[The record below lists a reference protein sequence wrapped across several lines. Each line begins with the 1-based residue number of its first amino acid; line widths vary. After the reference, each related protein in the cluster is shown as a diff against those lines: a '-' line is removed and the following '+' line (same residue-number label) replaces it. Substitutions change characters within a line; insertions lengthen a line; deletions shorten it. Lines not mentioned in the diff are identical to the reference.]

1 MVKISCC
8 TLLLGM
14 LICSCLWS
22 PAETVGGAKSRPRP
36 QRRPKKQKVNPVD
49 ENPPASNIDIQQM
62 TGTWYLLIASSK
74 CPYLLKH
81 GTNVQPTVMT
91 LTRSSASDQIL
102 SVSTKTR
109 HNHQCWE
116 IKQEYHL
123 SPVAGRLTLKGQL
136 SSVSFL
142 LNDTASSWREI
153 LLFLPGDRPERN
165 TEIVIGET
173 DYTSYAVIYYHK
185 QGQVTVKLYSRSV
198 ETLSEPMLT
207 KFEQLAEKQGFGLAY
222 HFSFP
227 DYSRFEFKSKHISSF

>member
-1 MVKISCC
+1 MAKISCC
-8 TLLLGM
+8 M
-14 LICSCLWS
+14 LALVMLMCCCLWS

-36 QRRPKKQKVNPVD
+36 QRRPKKPKANPVD
-49 ENPPASNIDIQQM
+49 ENPPAPNVDIQQM
-62 TGTWYLLIASSK
+62 TGRWYLLIASSK

-81 GTNVQPTVMT
+81 GTKVEPTVMT

-123 SPVAGRLTLKGQL
+123 SPVGGRLTLKG
-136 SSVSFL
+136 
-142 LNDTASSWREI
+142 A
-153 LLFLPGDRPERN
+153 RPELN

-185 QGQVTVKLYSRSV
+185 LGQVTVKLYSRSV

-207 KFEQLAEKQGFGLAY
+207 KFEQLSEKQGFGLAY

-227 DYSRFEFKSKHISSF
+227 DYSHCGEVDQDHVINCIPTC